1 MQWKLNNS
9 TRIITTLRDPLVIYQ
24 ALTVTH
30 FFPASISASVF
41 RALCLE
47 VDIFLLLMVPVYCK
61 RAIYLQTSFL
71 FFIWGSNESEKEGD
85 DENLNGRVTLSSP
98 LDYFTTV
105 SIKRHQVCLRQR
117 RERFFEGRWWRRQKN
132 SKSKL
137 ICISCSRPQRYTLKN
152 KKEGP

>member
-1 MQWKLNNS
+1 M
-9 TRIITTLRDPLVIYQ
+9 IYQ

-105 SIKRHQVCLRQR
+105 SIKTAPSLPAAKKGEIFRGQVVKR
-117 RERFFEGRWWRRQKN
+117 
-132 SKSKL
+132 
-137 ICISCSRPQRYTLKN
+137 T
-152 KKEGP
+152 KKFKEQIDLHFL